1 MKISTGNLLHAYGP
15 RPGDDMHYPYSV
27 RLVVRMADPVDGGC
41 LRRAMEP
48 TARRYPYYCQKL
60 RRQGEEI
67 VLEPNDAPVPVTEGD
82 APLCLGSPEANG
94 HLFAAAFSGDRLY
107 FDMWHGYADGAG
119 MYNVLRTLLYY
130 YCRERYEPEL
140 EPGPIRVLGEEI
152 DPAEAVDPMDAL
164 PDVDLSKLPKVERP
178 RSFSPYD
185 ADALT
190 PCHRKVY
197 DIQIPEA
204 PLLRFTSANDASP
217 GTLVNLFLARAIDGL
232 HPHRDDPIVGGYVM
246 NARPML
252 GAPKSPANCVSSM
265 QLEYK
270 DRMKGIDL
278 TTQATIYR
286 GMTFLQSDEER
297 VRRTL
302 LMAAARYRMAAAIPT
317 LAGRQEAF
325 SQFMTMGAG
334 VYTFTVSY
342 VGKGN
347 YGGAEKYIRE
357 FWTHVPTAMPI
368 LIEVAAIHGNIF
380 LSLHQRF
387 EEDLYVRA
395 FLRQFEENGI
405 PAKLVHVSAGEL
417 PGVVDLGTL

>member
-1 MKISTGNLLHAYGP
+1 MILLLALLCACGGGNADNELVLSLREDVQNIDAWSGEMELTADYGQ
-15 RPGDDMHYPYSV
+15 RVYDYSV
-27 RLVVRMADPVDGGC
+27 SFTGSQEEGTTLTITAPEEAAGITAVAKEGQTWLDYDGVRLETGPLDP
-41 LRRAMEP
+41 
-48 TARRYPYYCQKL
+48 
-60 RRQGEEI
+60 QG
-67 VLEPNDAPVPVTEGD
+67 L
-82 APLCLGSPEANG
+82 S
-94 HLFAAAFSGDRLY
+94 
-107 FDMWHGYADGAG
+107 
-119 MYNVLRTLLYY
+119 
-130 YCRERYEPEL
+130 
-140 EPGPIRVLGEEI
+140 
-152 DPAEAVDPMDAL
+152 PMDAL

-217 GTLVNLFLARAIDGL
+217 GTLVNLFLARAIDSL
-232 HPHRDDPIVGGYVM
+232 HPHRDNPIVGGYVM

-265 QLEYK
+265 RLEYK
-270 DRMKGIDL
+270 DRMKGMDL

-297 VRRTL
+297 VRQTL